1 MFGFPLKTEIN
12 KPLPKKLIYE
22 SFKMSKAEQ
31 DAFDKEISRLYI
43 SNELSPSTLQIEDG
57 KSIHSFFVILVELK
71 TKKYTEKNLVLIT
84 KLIPQNM
91 IFALRYNNEIQA
103 AAVVKRF
110 FHTQWVNEE
119 KLTLSLNGLT
129 MDSIWE
135 NLILQIS
142 DIELDSR
149 YSLEQQITLDEK
161 RANLQKHIDQLEKT
175 ARNETQ
181 PRKKLELFEALQAL
195 KKEKSIL

>member
-43 SNELSPSTLQIEDG
+43 SNELSPATLQIEDG

-110 FHTQWVNEE
+110 FHTQWVNEVT
-119 KLTLSLNGLT
+119 LTLSLDGLT

-135 NLILQIS
+135 NLIIQIG
-142 DIELDSR
+142 DIEIDSR
-149 YSLEQQITLDEK
+149 YTLEQQITLDEK
-161 RANLQKHIDQLEKT
+161 RANLQRHIDQLEKT

-181 PRKKLELFEALQAL
+181 PRKKLELFEALQTL